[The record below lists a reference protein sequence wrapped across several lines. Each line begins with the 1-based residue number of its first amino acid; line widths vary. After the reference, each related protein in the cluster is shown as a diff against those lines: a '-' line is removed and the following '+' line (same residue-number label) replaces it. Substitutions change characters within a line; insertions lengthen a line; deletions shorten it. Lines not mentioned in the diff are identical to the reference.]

1 MNTIFLGTLL
11 LLGAPAWAQT
21 APDPKLEDPAGTY
34 ALCLDTA
41 RAYPD
46 RGLELAGKWIGL
58 GGGEP
63 AKHCRAIALIGLK
76 EYAEAASSLEDMAK
90 DSKRPAVLRA
100 GLLAQAG
107 QAWFLGEDL
116 NKADAALST
125 ALKLAPDDP
134 NLLVD
139 RAEILADAGKYWEA
153 IDDLNI
159 AITKAPGSADAYAFR
174 ASAYRMLDAPDLAM
188 EDAEHAVALDGKHL
202 GALLERGNLY
212 LLQKRTDEARRDWMR
227 ILELA
232 PESDA
237 ARSARANIEKLDV
250 RTGDERPGNIGK

>member
-1 MNTIFLGTLL
+1 MKTIFLAAALIL
-11 LLGAPAWAQT
+11 AAPAWAQT
-21 APDPKLEDPAGTY
+21 SPDPKLDDPAGTY

-90 DSKRPAVLRA
+90 DSKRPIELRA

-107 QAWFLGEDL
+107 QAWFMGEEL
-116 NKADAALST
+116 TKADAALTT
-125 ALKLAPDDP
+125 ALKLLPDEP

-153 IDDLNI
+153 IDDLNT
-159 AITKAPGSADAYAFR
+159 AITRAPSSADAFAFR
-174 ASAYRMLDAPDLAM
+174 ASAYRLVDAPDLAM
-188 EDAEHAVALDGKHL
+188 EDAERAIALDSTHL
-202 GALLERGNLY
+202 GALLERGILY
-212 LLQKRTDEARRDWMR
+212 QMQKRPDDARRDWMR

-250 RTGDERPGNIGK
+250 KPGN